1 MVMRTHF
8 YYFLWTLYCN
18 PWSLVSLAR
27 CSCVAVLVCFIWLK
41 WIGKLKRNC
50 DLLTFPWRC
59 REFRWRHTR
68 CFRSLCCLDTVL
80 CQGDRSWRW
89 WCECWSRCHSWLI
102 PHYLGRHTPL
112 TLNKHCGLVNRE
124 EKRLAIPRL
133 YPYQLDQ
140 QLLSRGKSALNMGP
154 LFRDPIQSI
163 KLWIPSNPIQGWIQ
177 LHVQLCGEQHSAGVS
192 FQSQSVKA
200 QANGRGIAPRAAY
213 PAASAALCVTDRADV
228 QPTPQP
234 KPTLADWLQPFG
246 HT

>member
-1 MVMRTHF
+1 MRTYF

-163 KLWIPSNPIQGWIQ
+163 KLWIPSNPRMDPIACPALWWAAFCRCFISKSKCESTSQRQ
-177 LHVQLCGEQHSAGVS
+177 RHSTTSRIPRSLSGAMRHR
-192 FQSQSVKA
+192 QSWRTAYAAA
-200 QANGRGIAPRAAY
+200 QAHARWLTAAIRPY
-213 PAASAALCVTDRADV
+213 VV
-228 QPTPQP
+228 
-234 KPTLADWLQPFG
+234 
-246 HT
+246 